1 MSRIETEI
9 WEPVPDK
16 PGHIQYVGQRKASE
30 VFQNLENFLREENIY
45 PDEYFLPNQDFDDK
59 PDLEMPRIAD
69 IFCYAQW
76 GGSEGVYLEVEFAV
90 KHPTENRYTR
100 VNFASGKTLGE
111 SSEDFDR
118 MQYIAG
124 RIYKAFTS
132 EGCESSRFVAVPDG
146 KKSDGEKDEIKS

>member
-16 PGHIQYVGQRKASE
+16 PGLIKYVGQRKVSE
-30 VFQNLENFLREENIY
+30 VFQDLENFLREENIY
-45 PDEYFLPNQDFDDK
+45 PNEYFSLNWDFDNR
-59 PDLEMPRIAD
+59 PDLEMPHVED
-69 IFCYAQW
+69 IICYAQW

-118 MQYIAG
+118 MQYLAG

-132 EGCESSRFVAVPDG
+132 EGCESSRYVAVPDG
-146 KKSDGEKDEIKS
+146 KKSDGETDEIKS

>member
-16 PGHIQYVGQRKASE
+16 PGCVQYVGQRKASE
-30 VFQNLENFLREENIY
+30 VFEDLECFLREENLY
-45 PDEYFLPNQDFDDK
+45 PDEYFLLNFDFKRDGNQK
-59 PDLEMPRIAD
+59 IPRIAD
-69 IFCYAQW
+69 VICYAQW
-76 GGSEGVYLEVEFAV
+76 GGNEGVYLEVEFLA
-90 KHPTENRYTR
+90 KHPNRDDFSR

-132 EGCESSRFVAVPDG
+132 EGFVSSR
-146 KKSDGEKDEIKS
+146 E